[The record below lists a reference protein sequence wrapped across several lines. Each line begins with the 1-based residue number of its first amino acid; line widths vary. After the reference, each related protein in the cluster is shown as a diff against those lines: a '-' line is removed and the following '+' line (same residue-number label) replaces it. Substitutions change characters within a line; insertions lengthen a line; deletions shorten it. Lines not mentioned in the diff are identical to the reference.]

1 MAKCPNCGGELS
13 PQENGLWTCAVCGK
27 VYSRKVVTVQD
38 TLPADQ
44 TEAEL
49 RARIAAMEAKQA
61 ETERQLAAAQAKSG
75 GGGKAAEFFRSK
87 KHLLK
92 YIIPGVLL
100 LVACIILL
108 VCFCGLRGIYVNV
121 DNPNDYFSFG
131 VGTFSTVDSG
141 DVVDGKWSRDGDTL
155 TLTLEDELLGEI
167 ELPVSFKK
175 VSGYDVVEIDGAE
188 YKRVSVIRMEDNL
201 SKVNISFNA
210 NGGSFT
216 EGRSS
221 YDLSLGGK
229 IDSAPSVERSSGNYI
244 FMGWYTSPDSWTT
257 GEGERF
263 SPGIR
268 LWEDASYYAN
278 WRNDTDY
285 TMSVPDILNRGEDA
299 PEITYREGDDL
310 LSVFMTALGWSE
322 LPDGITGV
330 SFSTSSGAVDGSSAP
345 AANVT
350 AELIGDYMVLD
361 GVLKYVSPSL
371 TEFVIP
377 DSAISISSRAFDD
390 CSGLASVTIGANITS
405 LNTSV
410 FDDCDEL
417 TTLNVAEGNTVYR
430 SAGNCIIDAENQT
443 LILGC
448 KGSVIPADGS
458 VTTIGENAFNGLTGL
473 ISITIPESITK
484 IEDSAFENCTGLT
497 EINWNAIA
505 VEDFAEFSSYMYEYE
520 DVYTKVFSG
529 AGTDGSGITVTFGDA
544 VTHVPAGLFYSLNN
558 GLDYDYITPN
568 IKSVFLGDN
577 VAAIGAYA
585 FARCEGITEIIL
597 PDSVTSIE
605 EGAFYGCTGLT
616 SVTIPDSV
624 TSIGY
629 HAFYGCSG
637 LTSVTIGNGVTSIG
651 YDAFWGCTGLTYN
664 EYDNAYYLGNE
675 TNPYL
680 VLMKAKDIDITSC
693 AICEQTK
700 FIYGS
705 AFSGCSGLTS
715 VTIPDSVTIIGNY
728 AFEDCTGLTSI
739 TIPDSVTIIGSDV
752 FSGCRNIATA
762 TMPTSAIDYIPQNS
776 LQTVVLTSGERIQSY
791 AFRYCDGLTSVT
803 IPDSVTS
810 IGDYAFERCDGLMSV
825 TIPDSVTSI
834 GDYAFSGCSGLRS
847 IYYTG
852 DVASWCG
859 VSGLAGVMSSGRT
872 LYIDGKKVEG
882 DLVIPDGVTSIGD
895 YAFYDCSGLTSVTIP
910 DSVTSIGRN
919 AFDGCTNLIKRYG
932 VSYVDG
938 WVIYADSD
946 IKTASI
952 RQGTRGIADY
962 AFQGCSSLTSVTIP
976 DSVTSIGNYAFED
989 CTGLRSIAVEEGN
1002 FVYHSAGNCLI
1013 ETASKTLIAGCNTSV
1028 IPDDGS
1034 VTSIGDWAF
1043 FGRDDLT
1050 SVTIPDSVTSI
1061 EEGAFYGCS
1070 GLTSVTI
1077 PDSVTS
1083 IGERAFYGCSG
1094 LTSVTIPDS
1103 VTSIG
1108 ERAFSGCRSLTS
1120 VTIPDGVTSIGDY
1133 AFYGCSGLTS
1143 VTIGN
1148 SVTSIGYDAF
1158 RDCSSL
1164 TSVTFENTMGWYGT
1178 DLFGGY
1184 ASFSSSGLSDSSTAA
1199 TWLTSKYLNYFWKRN
1214 A

>member
-330 SFSTSSGAVDGSSAP
+330 SFSTSSGAVDASSAP

-350 AELIGDYMVLD
+350 AELVGDYMVLD
-361 GVLKYVSPSL
+361 GVLRYVSPSL
-371 TEFVIP
+371 TEFIIP
-377 DSAISISSRAFDD
+377 DSAISISNRAFDD

-544 VTHVPAGLFYSLNN
+544 VTHVPAGLFCSPNSGFN
-558 GLDYDYITPN
+558 SYDYITPN
-568 IKSVFLGDN
+568 IKSVFIGDN
-577 VAAIGAYA
+577 VAAVGAYA
-585 FARCEGITEIIL
+585 FARCKGITEIIL
-597 PDSVTSIE
+597 PENLTNIGDCVFS
-605 EGAFYGCTGLT
+605 GCTGLT
-616 SVTIPDSV
+616 SITIPDSVASIGSYAFGGCTGLTSIAIPDSV
-624 TSIGY
+624 TSIED
-629 HAFYGCSG
+629 
-637 LTSVTIGNGVTSIG
+637 SVFN
-651 YDAFWGCTGLTYN
+651 GCTGLTS
-664 EYDNAYYLGNE
+664 
-675 TNPYL
+675 
-680 VLMKAKDIDITSC
+680 I
-693 AICEQTK
+693 
-700 FIYGS
+700 
-705 AFSGCSGLTS
+705 
-715 VTIPDSVTIIGNY
+715 TIPDSVASIGSY
-728 AFEDCTGLTSI
+728 AFGGCTGLTSI
-739 TIPDSVTIIGSDV
+739 TIPDSVTSIGHHAFSDCAGLTAVTIPNAVANVGSNAFAGCVGLTEINWNAVAIEDSDANVSIFASAGAESTGITVTFGSDV
-752 FSGCRNIATA
+752 ESIPAYLFYASNYDTPKVINVVIGDNV
-762 TMPTSAIDYIPQNS
+762 TSIGDS
-776 LQTVVLTSGERIQSY
+776 
-791 AFRYCDGLTSVT
+791 AFRGCAELTWIN
-803 IPDSVTS
+803 IPDSVTHIGESAFKDCIALTS
-810 IGDYAFERCDGLMSV
+810 IA
-825 TIPDSVTSI
+825 IPNSVTSI
-834 GDYAFSGCSGLRS
+834 GAAVFSGCSALESITMPYVGFVQGTSSYPFGRCFGTSSYDGGVEVEQHYSYGVQNGNVTTYYTRRISYYIPATLRSVALTDGDLTEYAFENFSMLTSVTLPEGITSITSEAFYNCSGLQSIVIPDTVTIIDGRSFYNCTGLTSVSIPDMVTEIGYAAFSGCSGLTS
-847 IYYTG
+847 V
-852 DVASWCG
+852 D
-859 VSGLAGVMSSGRT
+859 
-872 LYIDGKKVEG
+872 
-882 DLVIPDGVTSIGD
+882 IPDGVTTIEGQ
-895 YAFYDCSGLTSVTIP
+895 AFKDCTRLTSITVP
-910 DSVTSIGRN
+910 DSVTSMGDAAFENCAEIIEIEDGVYYVGNWAIGCDEN
-919 AFDGCTNLIKRYG
+919 IAS
-932 VSYVDG
+932 V
-938 WVIYADSD
+938 
-946 IKTASI
+946 SI
-952 RQGTRGIADY
+952 REGTKGIAGY
-962 AFQGCSSLTSVTIP
+962 AFSDKANLNAVTLSASVT
-976 DSVTSIGNYAFED
+976 G
-989 CTGLRSIAVEEGN
+989 
-1002 FVYHSAGNCLI
+1002 
-1013 ETASKTLIAGCNTSV
+1013 
-1028 IPDDGS
+1028 
-1034 VTSIGDWAF
+1034 
-1043 FGRDDLT
+1043 
-1050 SVTIPDSVTSI
+1050 
-1061 EEGAFYGCS
+1061 
-1070 GLTSVTI
+1070 
-1077 PDSVTS
+1077 
-1083 IGERAFYGCSG
+1083 
-1094 LTSVTIPDS
+1094 
-1103 VTSIG
+1103 IG
-1108 ERAFSGCRSLTS
+1108 ERAFSGCTGLTAITIPGNVNNIGYRAFSECTNLSSVIFEETTGWYRRYWGSRSKISSSSLADPTEAATLLTS
-1120 VTIPDGVTSIGDY
+1120 TYTEY
-1133 AFYGCSGLTS
+1133 
-1143 VTIGN
+1143 
-1148 SVTSIGYDAF
+1148 
-1158 RDCSSL
+1158 
-1164 TSVTFENTMGWYGT
+1164 EWE
-1178 DLFGGY
+1178 
-1184 ASFSSSGLSDSSTAA
+1184 
-1199 TWLTSKYLNYFWKRN
+1199 RN